1 MHLLTVDTQNG
12 FSKRTV
18 SLTHAMAHPLP
29 FLLLCFFPLVLADT
43 DPNDVKIL
51 NGFRR
56 GLKNPELLPWPQEG
70 GDPCGNGNGNAPWK
84 YIFCNGNR
92 VSQIQTKNLGLVGPL
107 PPNLN
112 ELTMLENLGL
122 QNNKLNG
129 PLPSLNGLS
138 NLRYAFLNF
147 NEFDSIPQDFFHG
160 LQSLEVLALD
170 YNHLNASSGG
180 WRFPPTLESSAQLRN
195 LSCMSCNLVGPIP
208 GFLGGMASLSVVQLS
223 GNNLSGEIPA
233 TLSAAEALQV
243 LWLNNQ
249 RGGGLTGR
257 IDVVAS
263 MVSLTS
269 LWLHGNKFSGTVPVN
284 IGDLVSLKDLDLNG
298 NELVG
303 LIPRGLSE
311 MKLDRLDLNNNRFM
325 GPIPEFEAGK
335 VSFGSNSFCLSKV
348 GVMCAFEV
356 MALLE
361 FLAGLGY
368 PQVLVDSWSGNDP
381 CDGPWLGVK
390 CNGDG
395 KVEMIVLEK
404 FNLSGSLSPSVGKLD
419 SLVEIRLGGND
430 ISGGIPSNW
439 TSLRSLTLLDLS
451 GNNISLPLPSFR
463 KGLKLVIDG
472 NPLLS
477 APGVALSP
485 PGSGSGSGSGS
496 RKGEGESPST
506 DKHNPNTN
514 EDSSPFHK
522 SSVSLGSNN
531 SKGRNLVPI
540 VAPIVGVAAVAFLI
554 VPLYVYCFRRRKG
567 VSEGAGSLVI
577 HPRDASDSD
586 NVLKIVVANNGN
598 GGVSTVTGTGSGGSN
613 GSGDAR
619 VIEAGNLVISVQ
631 VLRKVTNNFAR
642 ENEVGRGGFGVVYK
656 GELEDGTKIAVK
668 RMESGVISSKALDEF
683 QSEIAVLSKV
693 RHRHLVSLLGYS
705 VEGNERIL
713 VYEYMPQG
721 ALSMHL
727 FHWKSFQLEPLS
739 WKRRLNIALDVARGM
754 EYLHSLAHQIFI
766 HRDLKSSNILLGDD
780 FRAKVS
786 DFGLVKLAPDG
797 KKSVV
802 TRLAG
807 TFGYLAPE
815 YAVTGKVTTKADV
828 FSFGVVLMEL
838 LTGLMALDEDRPEE
852 SQYLASWFWHIKSD
866 KEKLMAAIDP
876 ALDIKE
882 ETFDSVSIIAELA
895 GHCTAREPNQR
906 PDMSHAVNVLG
917 PLVEKW
923 KPLDDDTEEYSGI
936 DYSLPLNQ
944 MVKGWQETE
953 GKDLSYVDLEDSKSS
968 IPARPNGF
976 AESFTSVDGR

>member
-1 MHLLTVDTQNG
+1 MGGAAARVLG
-12 FSKRTV
+12 
-18 SLTHAMAHPLP
+18 
-29 FLLLCFFPLVLADT
+29 FLLLCSSLLHVVAET
-43 DPNDVKIL
+43 EANDVKIL
-51 NGFRR
+51 NSFRR
-56 GLKNPELLPWPQEG
+56 GLKNPELLPWPQQG
-70 GDPCGNGNGNAPWK
+70 GDPCGNAWK
-84 YIFCNGNR
+84 YIFCSGNR

-112 ELTMLENLGL
+112 QLSMLENLGL
-122 QNNKLNG
+122 QNNSLSG
-129 PLPSLNGLS
+129 PLPSFNGLS
-138 NLRYAFLNF
+138 KLKYAFLNS
-147 NEFDSIPQDFFHG
+147 NDFDSIPLDFFQG
-160 LQSLEVLALD
+160 LHSLQVLALD
-170 YNHLNASSGG
+170 YNANLNATTGG
-180 WRFPPTLESSAQLRN
+180 WRFPPTLQSSAPQLRN
-195 LSCMSCNLVGPIP
+195 LSCMTCNLVGPIP
-208 GFLGGMASLSVVQLS
+208 AFLGSMASLSVLQLS
-223 GNNLSGEIPA
+223 GNSLSGGIPA
-233 TLSAAEALQV
+233 SLAAAPALRV

-249 RGGGLTGR
+249 RGGGGGGLSGR
-257 IDVVAS
+257 IDVVAG

-269 LWLHGNKFSGTVPVN
+269 LWLHGNRFSGAVPAN
-284 IGDLVSLKDLDLNG
+284 IGDLVSLRDLDLNG

-325 GPIPEFEAGK
+325 GPIPDFEAGK
-335 VSFGSNSFCLSKV
+335 VSFGSNDFCLSEA

-361 FLAGLGY
+361 FLAELGY
-368 PQVLVDSWSGNDP
+368 PRVLVDSWSGNDP
-381 CDGPWLGVK
+381 CGADGPWLGVK
-390 CNGDG
+390 CNAGG

-404 FNLSGSLSPSVGKLD
+404 FNLSGSLSPSVAKLD

-439 TSLRSLTLLDLS
+439 TSLRSLRLLDLS
-451 GNNISLPLPSFR
+451 GNNISLPLPSFG

-472 NPLLS
+472 NPMLS

-485 PGSGSGSGSGS
+485 PGSGSGSGS
-496 RKGEGESPST
+496 RKGEGEHPSN
-506 DKHNPNTN
+506 DKHDPSPI
-514 EDSSPFHK
+514 EDSSPSHK
-522 SSVSLGSNN
+522 SNISLGSDD

-540 VAPIVGVAAVAFLI
+540 VAPIVGVAAAASLL
-554 VPLYVYCFRRRKG
+554 VPLYLYCFRRRKG

-586 NVLKIVVANNGN
+586 NVLKIVVANNRNN
-598 GGVSTVTGTGSGGSN
+598 GSVSTVNGTASEGLN
-613 GSGDAR
+613 GSGEHL

-631 VLRKVTNNFAR
+631 VLRNVTKNFAR

-656 GELEDGTKIAVK
+656 GELDDGTKIAVK
-668 RMESGVISSKALDEF
+668 RMESGVISRKALDEF

-876 ALDIKE
+876 SLDIKE
-882 ETFDSVSIIAELA
+882 ETFDSISIIAELA

-923 KPLDDDTEEYSGI
+923 KPLDDETEEYSGI

-944 MVKGWQETE
+944 MVKDWQETE
-953 GKDLSYVDLEDSKSS
+953 GKDLSYVGLEDSNSS
-968 IPARPNGF
+968 IPARPTGF
-976 AESFTSVDGR
+976 AESFTSADGR

>member
-1 MHLLTVDTQNG
+1 
-12 FSKRTV
+12 
-18 SLTHAMAHPLP
+18 MAHPRASLMP
-29 FLLLCFFPLVLADT
+29 FLLLSISTLVFTDT

-51 NGFRR
+51 NSFRR
-56 GLKNPELLPWPQEG
+56 GLKNPELLPWPEEG
-70 GDPCGNGNGNAPWK
+70 GDPCGNPPWK

-112 ELTMLENLGL
+112 QLSMLENLGL

-129 PLPSLNGLS
+129 PLPSFNGLS
-138 NLRYAFLNF
+138 NLQYAFLNF
-147 NEFDSIPQDFFHG
+147 NEFESVPEDFSEG

-170 YNHLNASSGG
+170 YNNLNASAGG
-180 WRFPPTLESSAQLRN
+180 WGLPSTLEGSAQLRN

-208 GFLGGMASLSVVQLS
+208 AFLGNMASLSVLQLS
-223 GNNLSGEIPA
+223 GNGLTGEIPA
-233 TLSAAEALQV
+233 TLSAAPALQV

-249 RGGGLTGR
+249 RGNGLAGK
-257 IDVVAS
+257 IDVVGT
-263 MVSLTS
+263 MVSITS
-269 LWLHGNKFSGTVPVN
+269 LWLHGNKFEGTIPMN
-284 IGDLVSLKDLDLNG
+284 IGDLVSLKDLNLNG

-303 LIPRGLSE
+303 LIPSGLGE
-311 MKLDRLDLNNNRFM
+311 MKLERLDLSNNRFM
-325 GPIPEFEAGK
+325 GPIPGFVASK
-335 VSFGSNSFCLSKV
+335 VSFGNNDFCVSKP

-356 MALLE
+356 MVLLE
-361 FLAGLGY
+361 FLGGLGY
-368 PQVLVDSWSGNDP
+368 PGILVDSWSGNDP
-381 CDGPWLGVK
+381 CDGPWLGIK
-390 CNGDG
+390 CNGEG
-395 KVEMIVLEK
+395 KVEMIVLNN
-404 FNLSGSLSPSVGKLD
+404 FNLSGTLSPSVAKLG
-419 SLVEIRLGGND
+419 SLVEIRLAGND
-430 ISGGIPSNW
+430 LSGGIPSNW

-451 GNNISLPLPSFR
+451 GNNISLPLPSFG

-472 NPLLS
+472 NPQLS
-477 APGVALSP
+477 APQVSP
-485 PGSGSGSGSGS
+485 PGSGAGSSS
-496 RKGEGESPST
+496 SPIKGKPPST
-506 DKHNPNTN
+506 DKHNPNPSK
-514 EDSSPFHK
+514 DSSPNPK
-522 SSVSLGSNN
+522 SSISLESNN
-531 SKGRNLVPI
+531 SSRGKSFVPI
-540 VAPIVGVAAVAFLI
+540 VVPIAGVAAAAFLL

-577 HPRDASDSD
+577 HPRDPSDLD
-586 NVLKIVVANNGN
+586 NVLKIVVANN
-598 GGVSTVTGTGSGGSN
+598 SN
-613 GSGDAR
+613 GSVSMVTGCGSGTLNGSGESH

-631 VLRKVTNNFAR
+631 VLRNVTKNFAR

-656 GELEDGTKIAVK
+656 GELDDGTKIAVK
-668 RMESGVISSKALDEF
+668 RMESGVISRKALDEF
-683 QSEIAVLSKV
+683 QSEITVLSKV

-727 FHWKSFQLEPLS
+727 FHWKSLQLEPLS

-852 SQYLASWFWHIKSD
+852 SQYLVSWFWHIKSD

-882 ETFDSVSIIAELA
+882 ETFDSVSVIAELA

-906 PDMSHAVNVLG
+906 PDMSYAVNVLA

-923 KPLDDDTEEYSGI
+923 KPLDDETEEYCGI

-944 MVKGWQETE
+944 MVKDWQETE
-953 GKDLSYVDLEDSKSS
+953 GKDLSYVDLQDSKSS
-968 IPARPNGF
+968 IPARPTGF
-976 AESFTSVDGR
+976 AESFTSADGR